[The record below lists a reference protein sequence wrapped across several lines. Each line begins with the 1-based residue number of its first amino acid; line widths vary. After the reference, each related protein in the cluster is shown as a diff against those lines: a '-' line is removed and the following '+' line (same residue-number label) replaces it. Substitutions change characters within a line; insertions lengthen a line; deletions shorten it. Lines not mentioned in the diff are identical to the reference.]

1 MSAVFFMKTKKKNR
15 QLRIKGK
22 KVFLRYVASEDFDE
36 MMQLFLESRK
46 FYKGLVSPPDDR
58 GEFENYV
65 ARNDEDASEFFVI
78 CRNEDEKIVGAIN
91 LSQIFRKVFQNAYL
105 GYSLGVN
112 YTGNG
117 FMTEA
122 INLILK
128 FAFKDLKLHRIEAN
142 IQPHNSASIEVVKR
156 CGFSREGFSPKYL
169 KIGGK
174 WRDHERWA
182 IIKENWRKS
191 K

>member
-1 MSAVFFMKTKKKNR
+1 MKTKEKNR

-22 KVFLRYVASEDFDE
+22 RVFLHYIASEDFDE
-36 MMQLFLESRK
+36 MMRLFRESRK
-46 FYKGLVSPPDDR
+46 FYKGLITPPRDR
-58 GEFENYV
+58 EEFENYV

-78 CRNEDEKIVGAIN
+78 CRNEDEKTVGAIN
-91 LSQIFRKVFQNAYL
+91 LSQIFYKSFQNAYL

-112 YTGNG
+112 YTGKG

-122 INLILK
+122 INLILR

-142 IQPHNSASIEVVKR
+142 IQPHNSAWIKVVKR
-156 CGFSREGFSPKYL
+156 CGFSLEGFSPKYL

-182 IIKENWRKS
+182 IIKENWKS
-191 K
+191 G

>member
-1 MSAVFFMKTKKKNR
+1 MKTKEKNR
-15 QLRIKGK
+15 QLRINGE

-36 MMQLFLESRK
+36 MMQLFRESRK
-46 FYKGLVSPPDDR
+46 FFKGLVSPPNDR
-58 GEFENYV
+58 KEFENYV

-78 CRNEDEKIVGAIN
+78 CRNEDEKIVGTIN

-105 GYSLGVN
+105 GYYLGVN
-112 YTGNG
+112 YTRKG

-122 INLILK
+122 INLTLK
-128 FAFKDLKLHRIEAN
+128 FAFGDLKLHRIEAN

-156 CGFSREGFSPKYL
+156 CGFSLEGFSPKYL

-182 IIKENWRKS
+182 IIKENWKS

>member
-1 MSAVFFMKTKKKNR
+1 MKTKKKNR
-15 QLRIKGK
+15 QLRIKGE
-22 KVFLRYVASEDFDE
+22 KVFLRYITIEDFDE
-36 MMQLFLESRK
+36 IMLLFRESRK
-46 FYKGLVSPPDDR
+46 FYKGLVTPPNDR
-58 GEFENYV
+58 EEFENYV

-78 CRNEDEKIVGAIN
+78 CRNEDEKIVGAVN
-91 LSQIFRKVFQNAYL
+91 LSQIFRKAFQNAYL

-112 YTGNG
+112 YTGKG

-142 IQPHNSASIEVVKR
+142 IQPHNPASIEVVKR
-156 CGFSREGFSPKYL
+156 CGFSLEGFSPKYL

-182 IIKENWRKS
+182 IIKENWRK

>member
-1 MSAVFFMKTKKKNR
+1 MKTKEKNR
-15 QLRIKGK
+15 RLRVKGE

-36 MMQLFLESRK
+36 MMQLFRESRK
-46 FYKGLVSPPDDR
+46 FYKGLVSPPKDR
-58 GEFENYV
+58 SGFENYV

-78 CRNEDEKIVGAIN
+78 CRNEDEKIVGAAN
-91 LSQIFRKVFQNAYL
+91 LSQIFRKSFQNAYL
-105 GYSLGVN
+105 GYSLGVK

-117 FMTEA
+117 FITEA

-128 FAFKDLKLHRIEAN
+128 FAFRDLKLHRIEAN

-156 CGFSREGFSPKYL
+156 CGFFLEGFSPKYL

-182 IIKENWRKS
+182 IIKENWKEN

>member
-1 MSAVFFMKTKKKNR
+1 MKTKKKNR

-36 MMQLFLESRK
+36 MMQLFRESRK
-46 FYKGLVSPPDDR
+46 FYKGLVSPPNDR
-58 GEFENYV
+58 EEFENYV
-65 ARNDEDASEFFVI
+65 ARNDEDASEFFVV
-78 CRNEDEKIVGAIN
+78 CRNEDEKVVGAIN
-91 LSQIFRKVFQNAYL
+91 LSQIFRKGFQNAYL

-112 YTGNG
+112 YTGKG

-122 INLILK
+122 INLTLK
-128 FAFKDLKLHRIEAN
+128 FAFKDLGLHRIEAN

-182 IIKENWRKS
+182 IIKENWKTG